1 MVAKCSVKTLWGGY
15 FRYSVLSLAQS
26 RGLEIAQDLATWLS
40 LFHSD
45 SLTFHF
51 HFQLSVWHCS
61 DWLTLRH
68 PSNLLPGPQDLDKS
82 MLRNRPFMDI
92 LLLSLMASG
101 QAEPLVAGTSSMG
114 WEEECLEAHTAH
126 TRYCTLRGFFLI
138 YYFFVGVYLL
148 CNIVL
153 VSAIQQSE
161 SAVCIHI
168 SLPSGPSLSPYN
180 PYTLQV

>member
-1 MVAKCSVKTLWGGY
+1 MNACRIDLKVRVGIMVAKCSVKTLWGGY

-40 LFHSD
+40 PFHSD

-51 HFQLSVWHCS
+51 YFQLSVWHCS

-68 PSNLLPGPQDLDKS
+68 PSNLLPGPQGLDKS

-101 QAEPLVAGTSSMG
+101 QAEPLVAGTSSAG
-114 WEEECLEAHTAH
+114 WEERCPAAHIAHTQ
-126 TRYCTLRGFFLI
+126 YCTLRVFFFFLI
-138 YYFFVGVYLL
+138 YHFLL
-148 CNIVL
+148 
-153 VSAIQQSE
+153 E
-161 SAVCIHI
+161 
-168 SLPSGPSLSPYN
+168 
-180 PYTLQV
+180 YTCFAMLC